1 MKEVQL
7 KALAAE
13 LAEDLKTP
21 EDLSAFSAQLTKMT
35 MEAALQAEMTNHVGY
50 EAHEVRGHYSGN
62 SRNGY
67 GCKILKGDHGEIE
80 LQTPRDR
87 EGSFE
92 PPLIKKM
99 KLASPA
105 WTIKF

>member
-35 MEAALQAEMTNHVGY
+35 IEAALQAEMTNHVGY
-50 EAHEVRGHYSGN
+50 EAHEVRGH
-62 SRNGY
+62 
-67 GCKILKGDHGEIE
+67 HGEIE